1 MFTCPLCNEMEFHR
15 TRFRYFYICK
25 CKFFTVSHFDDGKYS
40 TMYFKAELDG
50 KPYDLTISM
59 LDLDFFF
66 SNNGDEVKYSSVTKA
81 FKDIQDLKIL
91 ETLDS

>member
-1 MFTCPLCNEMEFHR
+1 
-15 TRFRYFYICK
+15 
-25 CKFFTVSHFDDGKYS
+25 
-40 TMYFKAELDG
+40 MYFKAELDG